1 MGVVPAKHERVAL
14 TKPAS
19 PLEVAKTQHFGNDV
33 IFLDGLWGT
42 GKSLLG
48 AIVSGMD
55 RVEKVKQNHIHEY
68 VCILR
73 HLGKV
78 DKDAATWLLRTCA
91 DLSQYNNLIGR
102 EINLRWSDDTGFAN
116 NPSSF
121 RYLARLIGGEGDS
134 KVDQINGSNLAL
146 SLLSHMIVP
155 VAGPLFEAYGPR
167 LKIVEMVR
175 HPLYMAT
182 HWRTYL
188 GRFDSPR
195 EFTVSFD
202 HRGTKVPWFAADWA
216 DEFVESNL
224 MDRSILSI
232 VRLYEWLDE
241 AIREAQA
248 KERSVLV
255 LSFESLL
262 MDTDR
267 SMEQLAAFL
276 GRSHHSRLRGI
287 LRRQKIPRKTISH
300 GRGHAVYGWR
310 KGSLQTEAAVYEQHM
325 TFVRAE
331 ASDSAMTGFID
342 AIARYNRRY
351 PSALATYG

>member
-1 MGVVPAKHERVAL
+1 MNPTEHPAI
-14 TKPAS
+14 
-19 PLEVAKTQHFGNDV
+19 EVAKTQHFDNDV
-33 IFLDGLWGT
+33 IFIDGLWAT

-48 AIVSGMD
+48 SIVSGME
-55 RVEKVKQNHIHEY
+55 RVEKAKHDHIHEF

-73 HLGKV
+73 HLEKI
-78 DKDAATWLLRTCA
+78 DADATTWMLRTYA

-116 NPSSF
+116 NPNSL
-121 RYLARLIGGEGDS
+121 RYLVRLFGGEGDS
-134 KVDQINGSNLAL
+134 KVDEINENNLAL
-146 SLLSHMIVP
+146 SVLSHLIML
-155 VAGPLFEAYGPR
+155 VADPLFEAYGPR
-167 LKIVEMVR
+167 LKIVEVVR

-182 HWRTYL
+182 HWHNYF

-202 HRGTKVPWFAADWA
+202 HRGMKIPWFAADWA
-216 DEFVESNL
+216 DEFVESSL

-232 VRLYEWLDE
+232 VKLYEWLEE
-241 AIREAQA
+241 ALSEAQA

-255 LSFESLL
+255 LSFEALL

-267 SMEQLAAFL
+267 SMETLSSFL
-276 GRSHHSRLRGI
+276 GRSHHRQLRGI

-300 GRGHAVYGWR
+300 GRGHAVYGWQ
-310 KGSLQTEAAVYEQHM
+310 KGTSESEAAVYEQNM
-325 TFVRAE
+325 ASVRAE
-331 ASDSAMTGFID
+331 ASDSAMAIFID

>member
-1 MGVVPAKHERVAL
+1 MGVVPAKHERLAL
-14 TKPAS
+14 TTPDP
-19 PLEVAKTQHFGNDV
+19 PLEVAKAQHFGNDV
-33 IFLDGLWGT
+33 IFIDGLWAT

-48 AIVSGMD
+48 SIVSGME
-55 RVEKVKQNHIHEY
+55 RVEKAKQDHIHEY

-73 HLGKV
+73 HLGKI
-78 DKDAATWLLRTCA
+78 DKDAATWLLRTYA

-116 NPSSF
+116 NPNSF

-134 KVDQINGSNLAL
+134 KIDQINGSNLAL

-155 VAGPLFEAYGPR
+155 VADPLFEAYGPR
-167 LKIVEMVR
+167 LKIVEVVR
-175 HPLYMAT
+175 HPVYMAT
-182 HWRTYL
+182 HWHTYF

-216 DEFVESNL
+216 DEFVESSL

-232 VRLYEWLDE
+232 VKLYEWLDE
-241 AIREAQA
+241 AVREARVR
-248 KERSVLV
+248 ERSVLV

-267 SMEQLAAFL
+267 SMEALASFL
-276 GRSHHSRLRGI
+276 GRSHHRQLRAI
-287 LRRQKIPRKTISH
+287 LRRQKIPRETIAQ

-310 KGSLQTEAAVYEQHM
+310 KGTSEPEAAVYERNM
-325 TFVRAE
+325 ATVRAE
-331 ASDSAMTGFID
+331 ASDSAMAIFID